1 MSRAYSPKKIAELEA
16 DAVFQDKETGYLK
29 VHNNSVEPVAGEKIY
44 FWDMNSGKKSDVF
57 DFASDFHEGLAF
69 VGLRK
74 KGFGYINTDFEF
86 VIEPVYEDVS
96 PFENGIAKVYRDGKE
111 GFINRSGEFLF
122 DPQLLTDRKYSEI
135 GDYTDGLCMVSAMPV
150 LERDFVSRNHGYNNP
165 GIWGFID
172 TKGEEAVKPQY
183 VFAENFQHGTA
194 IAAKG
199 EWVFDPED
207 FIYTPNDVRWGVI
220 DKNGNEVVEF
230 KYSCIRRV
238 SLDGR
243 FFAVCCT
250 VGEKE
255 VWGVADSDG
264 NLLIEPKYKKI
275 VEVHDGLAIFV
286 DTVCVYNENEYDYVG
301 VYDINN
307 RKVIIEPKYSHISFE
322 ENGYFKVLTNKKRR
336 SVVTLI
342 DRDDNEIF
350 DSEFTS
356 IVTWCYPY
364 LARIGDVRPMRYGFV
379 DRDGKILFVS
389 PEGAQVHK
397 LNWEKRRAVYDDRK
411 TLKRYLCDMDGN
423 ELTEHIY
430 HSITGFENPLLTVAI
445 WGKGGKKVGLIDFDG
460 NTVVDLLYDRIEWLN
475 DNSGYIADTGRKK
488 EIFKL

>member
-1 MSRAYSPKKIAELEA
+1 MSKAYSPKKIAEFEA
-16 DAVFQDKETGYLK
+16 DAVFVDKETDFLK
-29 VHNNSVEPVAGEKIY
+29 IHNNSVDPVAGEKIY
-44 FWDMNSGKKSDVF
+44 YWDINTGKKSEAF
-57 DFASDFHEGLAF
+57 DFAGDFSEGLAF

-111 GFINRSGEFLF
+111 GFINRSGELLF
-122 DPQLLTDRKYSEI
+122 DPQSLTDRKYSEI
-135 GDYTDGLCMVSAMPV
+135 RDYTDGLCMVSAMPV

-172 TKGEEAVKPQY
+172 TRGEEVIKPQY

-194 IAAKG
+194 IVAKG

-207 FIYTPNDVRWGVI
+207 FIYTAEDVRWGVI
-220 DKNGNEVVEF
+220 DKNGNEIVPF
-230 KYSCIRRV
+230 IYSDIRRV

-243 FFAVCCT
+243 IFAVCCPDE
-250 VGEKE
+250 GKDK
-255 VWGVADSDG
+255 WGVADSDG
-264 NLLIEPKYKKI
+264 NLLIEPKYRKI
-275 VEVHDGLAIFV
+275 VEVYDGSVIFV
-286 DTVCVYNENEYDYVG
+286 DTVCVYNENEYAYVG

-322 ENGYFKVLTNKKRR
+322 ENGYFKVLTNKKGR
-336 SVVTLI
+336 SIETFI
-342 DRDDNEIF
+342 DRDGNEIF

-356 IVTWCYPY
+356 IATWCYPY
-364 LARIGDVRPMRYGFV
+364 LARIGDVRPTRYGLI
-379 DRDGKILFVS
+379 DREGKVLFIS
-389 PEGAQVHK
+389 EEGKQVHGI
-397 LNWEKRRAVYDDRK
+397 NYEKRRVVYIGCN
-411 TLKRYLCDMDGN
+411 TFEMSLCDFDGN
-423 ELTEHIY
+423 ELISHKRGLI
-430 HSITGFENPLLTVAI
+430 GGLENPLQTVKEYI
-445 WGKGGKKVGLIDFDG
+445 DGVQRMGLIDADG

-475 DNSGYIADTGRKK
+475 DNSGYIAATGRKK

>member
-16 DAVFQDKETGYLK
+16 DAVFVDRETGYLK
-29 VHNNSVEPVAGEKIY
+29 VHNNSVDPVAGEKIY
-44 FWDMNSGKKSDVF
+44 FLDINSKNKSEVY
-57 DFASDFHEGLAF
+57 DFAGDFCEGLAF

-86 VIEPVYEDVS
+86 VIEPVYDEVS
-96 PFENGIAKVYRDGKE
+96 LFENGIAKVYRDGKE
-111 GFINRSGEFLF
+111 EFINSSGELLF

-199 EWVFDPED
+199 EWVFDPEE
-207 FIYTPNDVRWGVI
+207 FIYTAEDVRWGII

-301 VYDINN
+301 VYDIAEK
-307 RKVIIEPKYSHISFE
+307 RVIIEPKYSTISFT
-322 ENGYFKVLTNKKRR
+322 ENGYFKVCTTKEGR
-336 SVVTLI
+336 SVETLI
-342 DRDDNEIF
+342 DRNGNEVF
-350 DSEFTS
+350 DSRFNKIGTG
-356 IVTWCYPY
+356 CYPY
-364 LARIGDVRPMRYGFV
+364 QAIIGDARPMRYGLV
-379 DRDGKILFVS
+379 DKNGKVLFVS
-389 PEGAQVHK
+389 PEGIQVYK
-397 LNWEKRRAVYDDRK
+397 LNWEKRRAVYTDRK
-411 TLKRYLCDMDGN
+411 DLRKYLCDMDGN

-430 HSITGFENPLLTVAI
+430 STITDLENPLFTVYMWDKSGRI
-445 WGKGGKKVGLIDFDG
+445 TGLIDADG
-460 NTVVDLLYDRIEWLN
+460 NTVVDPMYDSIEWLA
-475 DNSGYIADTGRKK
+475 DNSGYIASTGRKR

>member
-1 MSRAYSPKKIAELEA
+1 MSNTYPPKKFAEFEA
-16 DAVFQDKETGYLK
+16 DAVFQDKETGYLR
-29 VHNNSVEPVAGEKIY
+29 VHNNSVDPVAGEKIY
-44 FWDMNSGKKSDVF
+44 YWDINSGKKSDVF

-86 VIEPVYEDVS
+86 VIEPVYDDVS
-96 PFENGIAKVYRDGKE
+96 LFENGIAKVYRDGKDE
-111 GFINRSGEFLF
+111 FINLSGELLF

-135 GDYTDGLCMVSAMPV
+135 CDYTDGLCMVSSMPV
-150 LERDFVSRNHGYNNP
+150 LQRDFVCRNCGYKNP

-172 TKGEEAVKPQY
+172 TKGEEGVKPQY

-194 IAAKG
+194 IVAKG
-199 EWVFDPED
+199 EWVFDPEE
-207 FIYTPNDVRWGVI
+207 FIYTAENVRWGII

-286 DTVCVYNENEYDYVG
+286 DTVCVYNENEYAYVG

-307 RKVIIEPKYSHISFE
+307 RKVIIEPKYGNISFE

-379 DRDGKILFVS
+379 DRDGKVLFLS

-430 HSITGFENPLLTVAI
+430 HSITGFENPLLTVGI
-445 WGKGGKKVGLIDFDG
+445 WSKGGKKVGLIDFDG
-460 NTVVDLLYDRIEWLN
+460 NKVVDLLYDRIEWLN
-475 DNSGYIADTGRKK
+475 DNSGYIADTGRKR